1 MLGKWLPGLFGSKG
15 DGVVSTDLR
24 VGDATQIEGN
34 LPSSIRDRYTLP
46 AYTTAQQVLDE
57 AEVAGNLK
65 AQKWLHTKFSRHR
78 LKQLQSL
85 AEMYKNQLAY
95 SQEAMKVEE
104 DLQRTR
110 GLHGEAVI
118 RHAFGSQEQ
127 QRQLGGYEKAF
138 DEVGD
143 SFRF

>member
-1 MLGKWLPGLFGSKG
+1 
-15 DGVVSTDLR
+15 
-24 VGDATQIEGN
+24 
-34 LPSSIRDRYTLP
+34 
-46 AYTTAQQVLDE
+46 
-57 AEVAGNLK
+57 
-65 AQKWLHTKFSRHR
+65 
-78 LKQLQSL
+78 
-85 AEMYKNQLAY
+85 MYKNQLTY

-110 GLHGEAVI
+110 ALHGEAVI
-118 RHAFGSQEQ
+118 RHAFGSIEQ

>member
-1 MLGKWLPGLFGSKG
+1 MLGKWMPGIFGSKN

-34 LPSSIRDRYTLP
+34 IPATIRDRYSLP
-46 AYTTAQQVLDE
+46 AYATAKQVLDE
-57 AEVAGNLK
+57 AEVAGTLK
-65 AQKWLHTKFSRHR
+65 AQKWLHTKFSRHK

-85 AEMYKNQLAY
+85 TEMYKNQLAY
-95 SQEAMKVEE
+95 SQEAMKTEE

-110 GLHGEAVI
+110 ALHGEAVI

>member
-1 MLGKWLPGLFGSKG
+1 MLGKWMPGIFGSRN

-34 LPSSIRDRYTLP
+34 IPGTIRDRYSLP
-46 AYTTAQQVLDE
+46 AYATAQQVLDE
-57 AEVAGNLK
+57 AEVAGTLK

-85 AEMYKNQLAY
+85 AEMYKNQLTY

-104 DLQRTR
+104 DLQRTKE
-110 GLHGEAVI
+110 LHGEGVI

-127 QRQLGGYEKAF
+127 QRQLEG
-138 DEVGD
+138 
-143 SFRF
+143 

>member
-1 MLGKWLPGLFGSKG
+1 
-15 DGVVSTDLR
+15 
-24 VGDATQIEGN
+24 
-34 LPSSIRDRYTLP
+34 LP

-57 AEVAGNLK
+57 AEVAGTLK
-65 AQKWLHTKFSRHR
+65 AQKWLHTKFSRHK

-118 RHAFGSQEQ
+118 RHAFGSIEQ

>member
-1 MLGKWLPGLFGSKG
+1 MLPKLKEISLHQSAI
-15 DGVVSTDLR
+15 
-24 VGDATQIEGN
+24 ATHCQ
-34 LPSSIRDRYTLP
+34 LTL
-46 AYTTAQQVLDE
+46 QQVLDE
-57 AEVAGNLK
+57 AEVAGTLK
-65 AQKWLHTKFSRHR
+65 AQKWLHTKFSRHK

-95 SQEAMKVEE
+95 SSEAMKVEE

-110 GLHGEAVI
+110 ALHGEAVI